1 MPEKKVVFKS
11 FASLCGILLKYT
23 QYKDGNARHSM
34 QRWQCPTLNAKM
46 AMSDTQCK
54 DDNARHSM
62 QRLECPTLH
71 AKMAM
76 PDTQC
81 KDGNA
86 RHSMQ
91 RCMAIPVLIW
101 AFIVIIPTC
110 FSAVELSNYS

>member
-34 QRWQCPTLNAKM
+34 QRWQCPTL
-46 AMSDTQCK
+46 
-54 DDNARHSM
+54 
-62 QRLECPTLH
+62 H

-76 PDTQC
+76 PDTHC

-91 RCMAIPVLIW
+91 RCMAIPVLLW

>member
-11 FASLCGILLKYT
+11 FASLCGILFKYT